1 MTKDP
6 IVEEVRIAREQIARE
21 NQDDLGA
28 IFAMLRKLE
37 AESDRPHVTLEPR
50 RVPATRAADGR

>member
-6 IVEEVRIAREQIARE
+6 IVEQVRTVREQIARE
-21 NQDDLGA
+21 NRDDLDA
-28 IFAMLRKLE
+28 IFAMLRKRE

-50 RVPATRAADGR
+50 RVPATRAADGQ